1 MPEGSLPERPLR
13 ATLTSAPM
21 RSSVRVKP
29 MRAVLRLTF
38 STWIALPGR
47 STAAHTRNAADDGSP
62 GTETSLAWST
72 CGPSTDD
79 SRSDAVVGTPN
90 SGSMSSVWLRD
101 RAGSR
106 RVVVPCA

>member
-38 STWIALPGR
+38 STWIVATGAQHR
-47 STAAHTRNAADDGSP
+47 GAHEERG
-62 GTETSLAWST
+62 
-72 CGPSTDD
+72 
-79 SRSDAVVGTPN
+79 
-90 SGSMSSVWLRD
+90 
-101 RAGSR
+101 
-106 RVVVPCA
+106 